1 MRVGILTLTGDN
13 NYGNKLQNYAL
24 QFVLE
29 QLGHDVETIR
39 VSDESYRITCLKI
52 MLQLPF
58 ISILPKDRKKWVRR
72 RRRFLSF
79 NRHIHQA
86 PLRISKSYHKEKIEK
101 YLQPYDYILYGS
113 DQIWNTEFATFSD
126 IYLGVYKEK
135 LQNIAISASF
145 GKEMQEDYKDLFSK
159 GLKNFKALSVREEAG
174 KDLIKELA
182 DREAEVLI
190 DPTMML
196 SVKQWANVEKPVQH
210 PAKYIVSYFLGNENK
225 ESVREIA
232 REMKCEVVSANPDTM
247 LGPGEFIYLIH
258 HAEAVCTDSFHACVF
273 SILYQTQFYVFDRS
287 DGYSSMNSRISTLLN
302 KMKISPKHKSG
313 ALYVSEEIFETKQIM
328 DILENERKKFFAF
341 LKNNMVKT
349 VACYHKD
356 EKVRSDSSSGGVYY
370 ALAKKII
377 EENGYVFAACYDENL
392 EVVHREIRTE
402 EEIIESCGSKYVS
415 SHLGDSF
422 QRIKQHLQN
431 GNKVLFVGTPCQC
444 AGLLSY
450 VGKERKNLLCVDFVC
465 HGVPSRVA
473 WRKYLATK
481 ENQIGKIKEVNMRDK
496 STGWSKY
503 HYSWKMV
510 NDKGVYTELQSE
522 NSYMKGFVSDIYLR
536 PSCYECRFK
545 GVNRL
550 TDITLGDYWGC
561 WNIQPD
567 MDDDKGTSLVLLH
580 NEKGKAY
587 FDKISNCFVNKD
599 AMLNQAVL
607 ANPSISKTALMNS
620 KRNTF
625 FKSIRD
631 GLDFER
637 SIQ

>member
-39 VSDESYRITCLKI
+39 VSEESYKITCLKTI
-52 MLQLPF
+52 LQTPF
-58 ISILPKDRKKWVRR
+58 LSILPEHRKNWVRR

-79 NRHIHQA
+79 NRYIHQA
-86 PLRISKSYHKEKIEK
+86 SFRISKSYGKEMIEK
-101 YLQPYDYILYGS
+101 YLQPYDYIFYGS

-126 IYLGVYKEK
+126 IYLGAYKDK

-145 GKEMQEDYKDLFSK
+145 GKDMQAEYKDLFSK
-159 GLKNFKALSVREEAG
+159 GLENFKALSVREEAG
-174 KDLIKELA
+174 KDIIKELVHK
-182 DREAEVLI
+182 DAEVLI

-196 SVKQWANVEKPVQH
+196 SVKQWEKVENEVRH
-210 PAKYIVSYFLGNENK
+210 PSKYIVSYFLGNENK
-225 ESVREIA
+225 ESVKQIA
-232 REMKCEVVSANPDTM
+232 EEMECEVVSANPDTTF
-247 LGPGEFIYLIH
+247 GPGEFLYLLH

-273 SILYQTQFYVFDRS
+273 SILYQTQFYVFDRN
-287 DGYSSMNSRISTLLN
+287 DGYSSMNSRVLTLLN
-302 KMKISPKHKSG
+302 KMKVSAKHKSG
-313 ALYVSEEIFETKQIM
+313 ALYVSRDMLETKQIM
-328 DILENERKKFFAF
+328 DILQNEREKFFAF
-341 LKNNMVKT
+341 LKNNMVKA

-356 EKVRSDSSSGGVYY
+356 EKVRSGSSSGGVYY
-370 ALAKKII
+370 ALAKEII
-377 EENGYVFAACYDENL
+377 KENGYVFAACYDENL

-402 EEIIESCGSKYVS
+402 EELIESCGSKYVS

-422 QRIKQHLQN
+422 QRIKEHLKN
-431 GNKVLFVGTPCQC
+431 DDKVLFVGTPCQC

-450 VGKERKNLLCVDFVC
+450 VEKERKNLLCVDFVC

-481 ENQIGKIKEVNMRDK
+481 ENQIGKIKKINMRDK

-503 HYSWKMV
+503 QYSWKMV
-510 NDKGVYTELQSE
+510 NDKGVYTELQSD

-536 PSCYECRFK
+536 PSCYECCFK

-567 MDDDKGTSLVLLH
+567 MDDNKGTSLVLLH
-580 NEKGKAY
+580 NEKGKTY
-587 FDKISNCFVNKD
+587 FDKILNCFVCKE
-599 AMLNQAVL
+599 AMLHQAVL
-607 ANPSISKTALMNS
+607 ANPSICKTASKNS

-625 FKSIRD
+625 FERIKG